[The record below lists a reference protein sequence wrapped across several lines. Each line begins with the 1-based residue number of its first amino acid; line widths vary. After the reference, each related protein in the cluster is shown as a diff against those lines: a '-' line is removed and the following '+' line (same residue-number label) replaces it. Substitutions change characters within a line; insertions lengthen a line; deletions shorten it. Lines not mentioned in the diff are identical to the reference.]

1 MENKTA
7 DLSAETMTP
16 ELYRAEDPVEGTHS
30 PTAAPTA
37 GMSATETLPA
47 KESPDTAPV
56 IDSQMAEGPMIDS
69 DHRPAA
75 EASAEKTPGR
85 EVASPEGSK
94 PQDCTMAMENNPVT
108 TAGTSVLKAHE
119 NATDQETSKPST
131 KPDSSA
137 TGWMMPT
144 PAATPSKISFDGS

>member
-1 MENKTA
+1 M
-7 DLSAETMTP
+7 
-16 ELYRAEDPVEGTHS
+16 EGTHS
-30 PTAAPTA
+30 TSAAPTA

-47 KESPDTAPV
+47 KEPPDTAPA
-56 IDSQMAEGPMIDS
+56 IDRQMTEEPMIDS

-75 EASAEKTPGR
+75 AAPAEIPNER
-85 EVASPEGSK
+85 EVASPEGSI

-108 TAGTSVLKAHE
+108 TAGTSVLKAYE
-119 NATDQETSKPST
+119 NAADPQTSKPST
-131 KPDSSA
+131 KPESPA